1 MPIHFGTFDMNREP
15 FAGPPARLMKAAVA
29 DGIEERIA
37 LLSPG
42 QSVHW

>member
-1 MPIHFGTFDMNREP
+1 MNREP
-15 FAGPPARLMKAAVA
+15 FAEPPARLMKAALA
-29 DGIEERIA
+29 DGVEEEIA